1 MNENSNSQET
11 ALIDLAGDIVSAFV
25 SNNSVPLAELPAL
38 IRNVHAALGGLVAG
52 TAQATVQPAE
62 TVEKPTAAQIKKSV
76 TPDGIV
82 SFVDG
87 KTYKTLKRHLTTN
100 GFDAQSYRQR
110 FGLPADYPMVAS
122 SYAARR
128 SALAKSIGL
137 GRAAA
142 RVEAAPPAKTTIRQQ
157 AA

>member
-1 MNENSNSQET
+1 MRESAGLQTVNILN
-11 ALIDLAGDIVSAFV
+11 LAGVITAAFV
-25 SNNSVPLAELPAL
+25 SNSSLSVAELPAL
-38 IRNVHAALGGLVAG
+38 IRSVHTALSSLATNTMEAAEESG
-52 TAQATVQPAE
+52 
-62 TVEKPTAAQIKKSV
+62 EKPTAAQIRKSV

-87 KTYKTLKRHLTTN
+87 KTYKTMKRHLTTN
-100 GFDAQSYRQR
+100 GFDPYSYRER

-122 SYAARR
+122 NYAAQR

-137 GRAAA
+137 GRPFGG
-142 RVEAAPPAKTTIRQQ
+142 REVERPVKSSGRKQ